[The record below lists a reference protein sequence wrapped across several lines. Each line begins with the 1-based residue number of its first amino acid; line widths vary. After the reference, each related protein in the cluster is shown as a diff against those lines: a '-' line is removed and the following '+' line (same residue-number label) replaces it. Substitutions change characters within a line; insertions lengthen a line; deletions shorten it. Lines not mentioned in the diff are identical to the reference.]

1 MWPYPCQFQR
11 FPSSSPTRVWT
22 LAYYQLL
29 HKKSQKQQ
37 PQICWSKNPQSILQ
51 GVWDKVPFPFTKGK
65 KHKTVGATRS
75 NQRGSNEICSLLI
88 PVQSTTTKLQ
98 GVCNLVYTSTH
109 FVSKETKYVWPDIL
123 LFIGKEDHGQ
133 KQILSSVQLY
143 SSTIFLNC
151 CQNRCKK
158 NWVQECAYKECA
170 FPYTYDIHLRRSNAN
185 HCWVC
190 TQIGQH

>member
-1 MWPYPCQFQR
+1 MSGTRYYASSR
-11 FPSSSPTRVWT
+11 FLPP
-22 LAYYQLL
+22 
-29 HKKSQKQQ
+29 
-37 PQICWSKNPQSILQ
+37 
-51 GVWDKVPFPFTKGK
+51 KVK

-98 GVCNLVYTSTH
+98 GVCNLVYTSTQ
-109 FVSKETKYVWPDIL
+109 FVAKETKYVWPDIL

-158 NWVQECAYKECA
+158 NWAQECTYKAFWVHNDLGGCA
-170 FPYTYDIHLRRSNAN
+170 
-185 HCWVC
+185 
-190 TQIGQH
+190 